1 MAMKGRAVHKNYTH
15 TLYIYRVILTNLY
28 NGCLSWS
35 FLGKYK
41 RDWNLLHTLMLKKG
55 SVQNKNHTPI
65 LHFTWVISS
74 HFLFIKGGFLCHV
87 LVYKLCQNTSSAFY
101 RQQAFGEHSSLPAGK
116 KTQ

>member
-41 RDWNLLHTLMLKKG
+41 RD
-55 SVQNKNHTPI
+55 
-65 LHFTWVISS
+65 
-74 HFLFIKGGFLCHV
+74 
-87 LVYKLCQNTSSAFY
+87 
-101 RQQAFGEHSSLPAGK
+101 
-116 KTQ
+116 